1 MAADI
6 LDVAS
11 EYEEN
16 QREMALAQARANAAK
31 LTITGRCYNCE
42 EEVGQQLFC
51 DVDCR
56 EDFEFR
62 DRMQK
67 TNFRI

>member
-1 MAADI
+1 MVDI

-11 EYEEN
+11 EYEEK
-16 QREMALAQARANAAK
+16 QREMALARALANATK

-42 EEVGQQLFC
+42 EEVGQKLFC

-67 TNFRI
+67 VNLRV